1 MLTAEDSRRFNMSHS
16 NKTLLSAKDQ
26 KARRRSLTGA
36 AFLMATSAV
45 GPGFLTQTAVFT
57 ESLLASFGFVILA
70 SILLDIGAQLN
81 VWRII
86 SVSGLRG
93 QEIANKVLPGLGFVV
108 AIFIVI
114 GGLAFNIGNIGG
126 TGLGVNVVFGLNPK
140 IGALISAALA
150 IFIFL
155 SKEAGAAMDRI
166 VNILGAL
173 LILLIGYVMF
183 VSNPPVGDAIYRSFV
198 PLELD
203 MYAIITIVGG
213 TVGGY
218 ITFSGGHRLLDAGIT
233 GKDSIP
239 EVTKTSVFGI
249 GVASLVRILLFLAVL
264 GVVSQGVAL
273 DPSNPAATVFQS
285 AAGNIGY
292 RLFGVVLW
300 VAGITSVIGAAYTSV
315 SFLRSFHPTF
325 EKYYKY
331 WIIAFIIFSTAVFVI
346 IGEAA
351 TLLVLA
357 GAVNGLILP
366 LTLGS
371 MLLAA
376 HNKKIMGDYKHPVW
390 LTVFGVIVVI
400 LTAILGIRT
409 LIQML
414 PQLF

>member
-1 MLTAEDSRRFNMSHS
+1 MSHKSTKKSLVSS
-16 NKTLLSAKDQ
+16 NEQ
-26 KARRRSLTGA
+26 RARTRSLMGA

-57 ESLLASFGFVILA
+57 ETLLASFGFVILA
-70 SILLDIGAQLN
+70 SIVLDLGAQMN

-86 SVSGLRG
+86 TVSGMRG
-93 QEIANKVLPGLGFVV
+93 QEISNAVLPGLGFVV
-108 AIFIVI
+108 ALFIVI

-126 TGLGVNVVFGLNPK
+126 TGLGVNVIFGFPPEVGA
-140 IGALISAALA
+140 IVSALIA

-166 VNILGAL
+166 VNILGAML
-173 LILLIGYVMF
+173 VLLIGYVMF
-183 VSNPPVGDAIYRSFV
+183 VSQPPIGEAIHRSFV

-203 MYAIITIVGG
+203 VYAIITIVGG

-233 GKDSIP
+233 GKNSIP
-239 EVTKTSVFGI
+239 EVNRTSLFGI
-249 GVASLVRILLFLAVL
+249 GVASLVRVLLFLAVL
-264 GVVSQGVAL
+264 GVVSQGVSL
-273 DPSNPAATVFQS
+273 DPSNPAATVFQH
-285 AAGNIGY
+285 AAGDIGY
-292 RLFGVVLW
+292 RLFGLVLW

-315 SFLRSFHPTF
+315 SFLRSFHRTF
-325 EKYYKY
+325 DQHANY
-331 WIIAFIIFSTAVFVI
+331 WIIGFIVFSTVVFVS

-351 TLLVLA
+351 TLLVVA

-390 LTVFGVIVVI
+390 LTIFGAIVVI
-400 LTAILGIRT
+400 LTAVLGIRT
-409 LIQML
+409 LFQMI

>member
-1 MLTAEDSRRFNMSHS
+1 MS
-16 NKTLLSAKDQ
+16 NLNQENTLLSVKDQ
-26 KARRRSLTGA
+26 KARRRSLIGA

-57 ESLLASFGFVILA
+57 ESLLASFGFVIFI

-126 TGLGVNVVFGLNPK
+126 AGLGVNVVLGIDPTV
-140 IGALISAALA
+140 GALISAAFA

-166 VNILGAL
+166 VNVLGAL
-173 LILLIGYVMF
+173 LVLLIGYVMF
-183 VSNPPVGDAIYRSFV
+183 VSQPPMGEAIYRTFV

-203 MYAIITIVGG
+203 VYAIITIVGG

-218 ITFSGGHRLLDAGIT
+218 ITFSGGHRLLDAGIK
-233 GKDSIP
+233 GKESIP
-239 EVTKTSVFGI
+239 EVKRTAVLGI
-249 GVASLVRILLFLAVL
+249 SVASLVRILLFLAVL

-285 AAGNIGY
+285 AAGDIGY
-292 RLFGVVLW
+292 RLFGIVLW

-315 SFLRSFHPTF
+315 SFLRTFHPVIDKF
-325 EKYYKY
+325 HKY
-331 WIIAFIIFSTAVFVI
+331 WIIAFIIISTFVFVT
-346 IGEAA
+346 IGEAT

-366 LTLGS
+366 LVLGS

-376 HNKKIMGDYKHPVW
+376 HNKKITGDYKHPVW
-390 LTVFGVIVVI
+390 LTIFGALVVI
-400 LTAILGIRT
+400 LTAILGVRT
-409 LIQML
+409 LIQMI

>member
-1 MLTAEDSRRFNMSHS
+1 
-16 NKTLLSAKDQ
+16 
-26 KARRRSLTGA
+26 
-36 AFLMATSAV
+36 MATSAV

-57 ESLLASFGFVILA
+57 ESLLASFGFVILV
-70 SILLDIGAQLN
+70 SIILDIGAQLN

-86 SVSGLRG
+86 TVSGMRG
-93 QEIANKVLPGLGFVV
+93 QEIANTVLPGLGYVV

-126 TGLGVNVVFGLNPK
+126 TGLGINVFLGLDPK
-140 IGALISAALA
+140 IGAVISAAIA

-166 VNILGAL
+166 VNVLGAL
-173 LILLIGYVMF
+173 LIILIGYVMI
-183 VSNPPVGDAIYRSFV
+183 VSQPPVGDAIYRSFV
-198 PLELD
+198 PLEID
-203 MYAIITIVGG
+203 IYAIITIVGG

-233 GKDSIP
+233 GKSAIP
-239 EVTKTSVFGI
+239 EVSRTSYLGI

-264 GVVSQGVAL
+264 GVVSNGVSL
-273 DPSNPAATVFQS
+273 DPNNPAATVFQS
-285 AAGNIGY
+285 AAGDIGY

-315 SFLRSFHPTF
+315 SFFRSFHKVF
-325 EKYYKY
+325 DKYYKY
-331 WIIAFIIFSTAVFVI
+331 WIIAFISFSTLVYVI
-346 IGEAA
+346 IGQAA

-371 MLLAA
+371 MLLATR
-376 HNKKIMGDYKHPVW
+376 NKKLMGDYKHPVW
-390 LTVFGVIVVI
+390 LTVLGVIIVL
-400 LTAILGIRT
+400 LTAIFGIRT
-409 LIQML
+409 LFQML

>member
-1 MLTAEDSRRFNMSHS
+1 MS
-16 NKTLLSAKDQ
+16 NTEKGNTLLSEKDR
-26 KARRRSLTGA
+26 KARRRSLIGA

-57 ESLLASFGFVILA
+57 ESLLASFGFVILV

-126 TGLGVNVVFGLNPK
+126 TGLGINVVLGIDPR
-140 IGALISAALA
+140 IGALISAAIA

-173 LILLIGYVMF
+173 LIVLIGYVMI
-183 VSNPPVGDAIYRSFV
+183 VSQPPVGDAIYRSFV

-233 GKDSIP
+233 GKAALP
-239 EVTKTSVFGI
+239 EVTRTSAFGI
-249 GVASLVRILLFLAVL
+249 GVASLVRVLLFLAVL
-264 GVVSQGVAL
+264 GVVSKGIAL

-285 AAGNIGY
+285 AAGDIGY

-315 SFLRSFHPTF
+315 SFLRSFHTVF
-325 EKYYKY
+325 DKYYKY
-331 WIIAFIIFSTAVFVI
+331 WIIAFIIFSTFIFVM

-351 TLLVLA
+351 TLLVFA

-366 LTLGS
+366 ITLGS

-376 HNKKIMGDYKHPVW
+376 HNKKIMGDYKHPLW
-390 LTVFGVIVVI
+390 LTVFGVIIVI
-400 LTAILGIRT
+400 LTAILGVRT